1 MPVAATD
8 RRHLLA
14 LEGLPQGEILTLLEV
29 ATSLREAAS
38 GRISPLDRLAGR
50 VIGNLFFEDSTRTR
64 HSFSLAAIR
73 LGADTLDLTGRAS
86 SVSKG
91 ETLLDT
97 ARTIEAMGVDALVIR
112 SREAGVPAMI
122 AEAVECSVIN
132 AGDGRHEHPTQ
143 GLIDLLTLQQ
153 RWGDF
158 TDHRI
163 AIVGDIAASR
173 VARSAVHGLTTLG
186 TDVLLVGPSTLVPR
200 TFEQIAAGPGRVTVG
215 HDLDEILPQVDAI
228 MMLRVQ
234 FERHS
239 PGAIADDYRARYGL
253 TQARASRL
261 QPNAPILHPGPVNRG
276 LEIDA
281 EVADDPER
289 SVILD
294 QVANG
299 VAVRMAVLSRCLA
312 QR

>member
-1 MPVAATD
+1 M
-8 RRHLLA
+8 
-14 LEGLPQGEILTLLEV
+14 
-29 ATSLREAAS
+29 
-38 GRISPLDRLAGR
+38 
-50 VIGNLFFEDSTRTR
+50 LF
-64 HSFSLAAIR
+64 
-73 LGADTLDLTGRAS
+73 
-86 SVSKG
+86 
-91 ETLLDT
+91 
-97 ARTIEAMGVDALVIR
+97 R
-112 SREAGVPAMI
+112 S
-122 AEAVECSVIN
+122 
-132 AGDGRHEHPTQ
+132 
-143 GLIDLLTLQQ
+143 
-153 RWGDF
+153 
-158 TDHRI
+158 
-163 AIVGDIAASR
+163 
-173 VARSAVHGLTTLG
+173 
-186 TDVLLVGPSTLVPR
+186 
-200 TFEQIAAGPGRVTVG
+200 

-234 FERHS
+234 FERHA

-261 QPNAPILHPGPVNRG
+261 PPDAPILHPGPINRG